1 MHPREGQVNIVNTQ
15 FEKYAI
21 EVPARI
27 EVKRADE
34 VRSFFLRTT
43 SISAREASFLT
54 DEPLPENSHV
64 NLELM
69 LDFARP
75 GKKERTIVIN
85 VTGTVARSTPSG
97 MTIILNEDYQ
107 ITKLRAEESPDSSML
122 IAERVY

>member
-1 MHPREGQVNIVNTQ
+1 MNALNTQ
-15 FEKYAI
+15 FEKYPI

-27 EVKRADE
+27 EVKSADE
-34 VRSFFLRTT
+34 VRTFFLRTA
-43 SISAREASFLT
+43 SISAKEATFLT

-64 NLELM
+64 NLELT

-75 GKKERTIVIN
+75 GKKEKTILIN
-85 VTGTVARSTPSG
+85 VSGTVARSTPSG

-122 IAERVY
+122 IAERVF